1 MDVVVAFAFIAIWA
15 GIWWWLAKRMKGNGR
30 NWLVRTL
37 AGSTAGLFAGL
48 VVVAVALELGII
60 QPAVDPATDAAANPA
75 LPTYTI
81 TRDEHRPGA
90 PRKVEAMLSRRL
102 TEAELAQVATAVRDD
117 TKTKA
122 TKTFIGFRVEG
133 QQDGAYWANAQ
144 FDPAYQGRVI
154 GLSAADYQKL
164 QGTDLSSYSEL
175 LGHWLTDGA
184 LGHVKVLYK
193 KDGEHFID
201 LIFADGSKGTEFYQ
215 AKKLPDGS
223 LRLDEPENDFGEYYI
238 VDNNGNLQGWSENG
252 NYLTLPP
259 TVPAI

>member
-30 NWLVRTL
+30 NWLVRNL

-60 QPAVDPATDAAANPA
+60 QPAVDPAADVAASPA

-144 FDPAYQGRVI
+144 FAPAYQGRVI

-164 QGTDLSSYSEL
+164 QAVDLSDYPNM

-184 LGHVKVLYK
+184 LGHVKVLYT
-193 KDGEHFID
+193 KDGAHFID
-201 LIFADGSKGTEFYQ
+201 SVFASGGKSTEEYL

-223 LRLDEPENDFGEYYI
+223 LRLETPENDFGEYYV
-238 VDNNGNLQGWSENG
+238 VDTTGNLQSWSENG
-252 NYLTLPP
+252 NYETLPP
-259 TVPAI
+259 GLPAL